1 MSRNLHASVLGVHVV
16 FTPMYMESD
25 GLPSMTIYVV
35 MGEVCLHKANVK
47 KEGQCPRQAHVML
60 AE

>member
-1 MSRNLHASVLGVHVV
+1 MFEQEHASLLGVHVV

-25 GLPSMTIYVV
+25 GLPSKTIYVV

-47 KEGQCPRQAHVML
+47 RGTKSKTGTCNAG
-60 AE
+60 